1 VNRGESG
8 RAARRTFVLSAQHP
22 GWSIREAAWGFEER
36 VLWRGSDAARAALE
50 RAGSATAPLQR
61 LIQTRLTWPI
71 ADAYRR
77 RGRKTRAALATS
89 ASALAIAA
97 GGAGALAAIDHGST
111 ESQAPPL
118 TAVAATPQESNSLAL
133 QGVAPQFQ
141 AGPDAAPPAPAAK
154 PTEKPAEIAWEF
166 AQAFVTY
173 EVGRSDKTTETVF
186 AATAT
191 KQLAKALQA
200 DPPRL
205 PANGKVPKARVL
217 NVVLGDAGKQQVT
230 ASVSLVR
237 LRAASELRL
246 TVTRTGARW
255 RVAQVL
261 G

>member
-8 RAARRTFVLSAQHP
+8 RASRRTFALSAQNA

-36 VLWRGSDAARAALE
+36 VLWRGSDAARGALE
-50 RAGSATAPLQR
+50 GVGSAFAPLQR

-71 ADAYRR
+71 GDAYRA
-77 RGRKTRAALATS
+77 RGRKTRAALAAS
-89 ASALAIAA
+89 AAALAIAA
-97 GGAGALAAIDHGST
+97 GGAGALTAIDGST
-111 ESQAPPL
+111 QSPAPQL
-118 TAVAATPQESNSLAL
+118 TPVADTPQGSNTLAL

-141 AGPDAAPPAPAAK
+141 AGQAAVPPAPAAK
-154 PTEKPAEIAWEF
+154 PTEKPAQVAWDF
-166 AQAFVTY
+166 AQAFVAY
-173 EVGRSDKTTETVF
+173 EVGRSNKTTESVF

-191 KQLAKALQA
+191 KQLAKALEA

-205 PANGKVPKARVL
+205 PANGKVPEARVL
-217 NVVLGDAGKQQVT
+217 NVVLGSSSKQQVA

-246 TVTRTGARW
+246 TLTREGAQW